1 VKCIVSTSGFI
12 MKVMHIFWE
21 NIFIDPIG
29 TNCYADDVRDNEDD
43 LPRQLHGERLQH
55 EDFCAIT
62 LRANK

>member
-1 VKCIVSTSGFI
+1 
-12 MKVMHIFWE
+12 MHIFWE